1 MRRRASDARRRF
13 PLLKKDR
20 DMTDDMTDQ
29 AQMLSLRAIGIAAG
43 LVAIILFAL
52 LYLATGAL
60 PSLVAGSGGGA
71 MLLAISLLAGR
82 AKE

>member
-1 MRRRASDARRRF
+1 
-13 PLLKKDR
+13 
-20 DMTDDMTDQ
+20 MTDDLTDQ

-43 LVAIILFAL
+43 LVAIILFSL

-60 PSLVAGSGGGA
+60 PVLVAGSGGGA
-71 MLLAISLLAGR
+71 LLLAVSLLALA